1 MPGAHRMYPETDL
14 PLLHI
19 SREFINDTKKSLPKL
34 REEIGEDL
42 KSRGLTGEMIAL
54 LLDSGRISDFENLIK
69 IYNNPNFI
77 VKLMLIF
84 TKEIDSHKEVLF

>member
-1 MPGAHRMYPETDL
+1 
-14 PLLHI
+14 
-19 SREFINDTKKSLPKL
+19 
-34 REEIGEDL
+34 
-42 KSRGLTGEMIAL
+42 MIAL